1 MENKTGKYFKYAI
14 GEIVLVVIG
23 ILIALQI
30 NNWNENRKSSAT
42 ELLLLEEL
50 DKSLEN
56 NKDILSSRIEKFK
69 LIEKEAELLI
79 EHIDAK
85 KEYNDS
91 LASYFSLPLRN
102 FSFRLS
108 YASFENLKSQGFE
121 TISNESLRLNIIKLF
136 DEDFGLVLDNENK
149 ASDLFI
155 PYTTFLN
162 KHFRTMIEN
171 NIVIVIPNDYEYIL
185 SSSEYKNII
194 SFTKVLSILFNSRS
208 KEVIERIEILKN
220 EISLEIKSKTK

>member
-1 MENKTGKYFKYAI
+1 M
-14 GEIVLVVIG
+14 VIG
-23 ILIALQI
+23 ILIVLQI

-56 NKDILSSRIEKFK
+56 NKDILSSCIEKFK

-91 LASYFSLPLRN
+91 LASYFSIPLRN
-102 FSFRLS
+102 LSFRLS
-108 YASFENLKSQGFE
+108 YSSFENLKSQGFE
-121 TISNESLRLNIIKLF
+121 TISNENLRLNIIKLF
-136 DEDFGLVLDNENK
+136 DEDFGLILDNENK
-149 ASDLFI
+149 ASDLII

-171 NIVIVIPNDYEYIL
+171 NNVTVIPNDYEYIL

-194 SFTKVLSILFNSRS
+194 SFTKVLSVLFNSRS
-208 KEVIERIEILKN
+208 KEVVERIEILKN